1 MGNQTG
7 ELQQPCAS
15 KTVARFVSPYL
26 SPSGLN
32 PCQNSQ
38 FIHSNLFVEKKHVH
52 SFTKNL
58 SVIVYLAGDL
68 VVATWGKDKAWYRG
82 RVQQVNES
90 GPTALVLFVD
100 YGNTAWL
107 PFRR

>member
-1 MGNQTG
+1 M
-7 ELQQPCAS
+7 
-15 KTVARFVSPYL
+15 
-26 SPSGLN
+26 
-32 PCQNSQ
+32 
-38 FIHSNLFVEKKHVH
+38 EKENVYN
-52 SFTKNL
+52 FTINL
-58 SVIVYLAGDL
+58 SLVVYLAGDL

-90 GPTALVLFVD
+90 GPAACVLFVD

>member
-15 KTVARFVSPYL
+15 KTVARLVSPH
-26 SPSGLN
+26 

-38 FIHSNLFVEKKHVH
+38 FIHSNLFVEKENVYN
-52 SFTKNL
+52 FTINL
-58 SVIVYLAGDL
+58 SLVVSLAGDL